1 MNILLLK
8 TLRDLRAS
16 LAQSAALIVIV
27 MLGVASFAASVAAFR
42 DLATSYQS
50 TYDRLHL
57 ADVTFSVTSAPESAA
72 DDLRRLD
79 GVEAVTARLVVD
91 TGLEL
96 ADADG
101 QSQDPIRAR
110 LIGMPA
116 QDHPAVNDV
125 LVLDGGYLPA
135 GESDAALMESHF
147 AEYYHLGPGDDITPI
162 LNGEKVTFQAT
173 GVAASPE
180 YLVVSPSKQEIFP
193 SVRSFGVFFVVQS
206 ELQRRL
212 GLEGTVNNFAVLINP
227 VADTPAVVS
236 AAQDLLAPYGL
247 TETTLQKDQPSN
259 AALSAD
265 LEGFREIAYLMPIV
279 ILLVAAVSV
288 YVMLGRQVR
297 AQAPQIG
304 LMKAIGY
311 TDGAVLW
318 HYLLYALVIGVLG
331 AGLGALLGLPLG
343 YLITKSY
350 ALELGIPIVTARFYP
365 ELLVEGVLLSLL
377 ATILAAVGP
386 ARGALRQSPAQAM
399 RLDPA
404 IAQVKGRVS
413 ALERILPLP
422 LWMRLPLRN
431 VLRVPRRSLT
441 TAMGVVF
448 AYILFLM
455 VWGMTD
461 SMNFFFQNNY
471 SEVERWDV
479 AALYDTPQ
487 SQAVRDEISGWDG
500 VKKVEP
506 LAQLPATL
514 KTGGRSEDVLLTA
527 LGTDQTLHGFR
538 FAEGITAENALAD
551 GRLVLS
557 SGLLKKIGLDE
568 GDSVTLDTQLGKQT
582 FSLGPPSDELMNT
595 IVFVSLAELQKR
607 IGSPAPVFNAF
618 YLAADDAQVGQI
630 KRDLYHLPGA
640 VSVQRKADI
649 VEDLQGYMILFYAFT
664 GVMLI
669 FSLLMAFALLFN
681 AMTVGVLERKREF
694 ATMRS
699 LGTGRRWIA
708 LLLSGESGI
717 LWVLTLLPG
726 LLLGYLMA
734 LAMGSM
740 FNTDLFTFTIVIAP
754 ATYVAAALGILVTM
768 LLAALPAVRRV
779 NRLNLAEATK
789 VLT

>member
-8 TLRDLRAS
+8 TLRDLRSS
-16 LAQSAALIVIV
+16 LAQSVALIVIV
-27 MLGVASFAASVAAFR
+27 TLGVASFVASVAAFR

-50 TYDRLHL
+50 TYDRLHF
-57 ADVTFSVTSAPESAA
+57 ADVTFSVQSAPESVA
-72 DDLRRLD
+72 DDLRGLD

-96 ADADG
+96 PDADG
-101 QSQDPIRAR
+101 ESQDPIRAR
-110 LIGMPA
+110 LIGMPTETR
-116 QDHPAVNDV
+116 PAVDDI
-125 LVLDGGYLPA
+125 LVLDGGYLTD
-135 GESDAALMESHF
+135 GESDATLMESHF

-212 GLEGTVNNFAVLINP
+212 GLEGTVNNFAVLIRP
-227 VADTPAVVS
+227 EVDTPSVVS

-247 TETTLQKDQPSN
+247 METTLQKDQPSN
-259 AALSAD
+259 AALNAD
-265 LEGFREIAYLMPIV
+265 LEGFREIAYLMPVV

-311 TDGAVLW
+311 TNSAVLW
-318 HYLLYALVIGVLG
+318 HYLLYALVIGVVG

-365 ELLVEGVLLSLL
+365 DLLVEGVLISLV
-377 ATILAAVGP
+377 ATVLAAVGP
-386 ARGALRQSPAQAM
+386 ARSALRESPAQAM

-404 IAQVKGRVS
+404 IAQVKGRISVF
-413 ALERILPLP
+413 ERILPLP

-455 VWGMTD
+455 VWAMTD
-461 SMNFFFQNNY
+461 SINYFFQNNY
-471 SEVERWDV
+471 TEVERWDV
-479 AALYDTPQ
+479 SAVFDTPQ
-487 SQAVRDEISGWDG
+487 SQAVLDEISDWDG
-500 VKKVEP
+500 VEKVES

-514 KTGGRSEDVLLTA
+514 KTDDHSEDVLLIA
-527 LGTDQTLHGFR
+527 LETDQTLHGFQ
-538 FAEGITAENALAD
+538 FAEGVTAKEALAD
-551 GRLVLS
+551 GHLILTT
-557 SGLLKKIGLDE
+557 GLLKRIGLSE

-582 FSLGPPSDELMNT
+582 FTIGPPSDELMNA
-595 IVFVSLAELQKR
+595 IVFVSQAELQKR
-607 IGSPAPVFNAF
+607 IGSPVPLFNAY
-618 YLAADDAQVGQI
+618 YLTVDDAHVGQI
-630 KRDLYHLPGA
+630 KLDLYHLPGA

-649 VEDLQGYMILFYAFT
+649 VEDLQGFMVLFYAFT
-664 GVMLI
+664 GVMLV
-669 FSLLMAFALLFN
+669 FALLMAFALLFN

-717 LWVLTLLPG
+717 LWVLTLVPG
-726 LLLGYLMA
+726 LVLGYLMA
-734 LAMGSM
+734 LLMGSM

-754 ATYVAAALGILVTM
+754 VTYVAAALGILATM

>member
-1 MNILLLK
+1 MNMLLLK
-8 TLRDLRAS
+8 ILRDLRSS
-16 LAQSAALIVIV
+16 LAQSVALIVIV

-50 TYDRLHL
+50 TYDRLHF
-57 ADVTFSVTSAPESAA
+57 ADVTFSVQSAPESVA
-72 DDLRRLD
+72 DDLRSLD

-96 ADADG
+96 PDADG
-101 QSQDPIRAR
+101 ESQDPIRAR
-110 LIGMPA
+110 LIGLPA
-116 QDHPAVNDV
+116 ETRPSVDDI
-125 LVLDGGYLPA
+125 LVLDGGYLSD

-147 AEYYHLGPGDDITPI
+147 AEYYHLGPGDSVTPI

-212 GLEGTVNNFAVLINP
+212 GLEGTVNNFAVLIRP
-227 VADTPAVVS
+227 EADAASVVS
-236 AAQDLLAPYGL
+236 SAQDILAPYGL
-247 TETTLQKDQPSN
+247 SETTLQKDQPSN
-259 AALSAD
+259 AALNAD
-265 LEGFREIAYLMPIV
+265 LEGFRELAYLMPIV

-297 AQAPQIG
+297 VQAPQIG

-311 TDGAVLW
+311 TNSAVLW
-318 HYLLYALVIGVLG
+318 HYLLYALVIGVAG

-365 ELLVEGVLLSLL
+365 ELLVEGVLISLA
-377 ATILAAVGP
+377 ATVLAAVGP
-386 ARGALRQSPAQAM
+386 ARSALRESPAQAM

-404 IAQVKGRVS
+404 IAQVRGRISVF
-413 ALERILPLP
+413 ERILPLP

-441 TAMGVVF
+441 TAMGIVF

-461 SMNFFFQNNY
+461 SMNYFFKNNY
-471 SEVERWDV
+471 TDVERWDV
-479 AALYDTPQ
+479 AAVFDTPQ
-487 SQAVRDEISGWDG
+487 SQAVRDDIRGWDG

-506 LAQLPATL
+506 LAQFPATL
-514 KTGGRSEDVLLTA
+514 RTDGHSEDVLLTA
-527 LGTDQTLHGFR
+527 LETDQTLHGFQ
-538 FAEGITAENALAD
+538 FVEGVSGQDALAD
-551 GRLVLS
+551 GKLVLS
-557 SGLLKKIGLDE
+557 AGLLKKIGLAE
-568 GDSVTLDTQLGKQT
+568 GDSVTLDTRMGKQT
-582 FSLGPPSDELMNT
+582 FTLGPPSDELMNT

-607 IGSPAPVFNAF
+607 IGSPVPVFNAF
-618 YLAADDAQVGQI
+618 YLTVDDAQVGGI

-640 VSVQRKADI
+640 VSVQRKADM
-649 VEDLQGYMILFYAFT
+649 VEDLQGYMVLFYAFT

-669 FSLLMAFALLFN
+669 FALLMSFALLFN

-717 LWVLTLLPG
+717 LWALTLLPG
-726 LLLGYLMA
+726 LVLGYLMA

-740 FNTDLFTFTIVIAP
+740 FTTDLFTFTIVIAP
-754 ATYVAAALGILVTM
+754 VTYVAAALGILTTM